1 MSKFSNG
8 SRCLNGR
15 RALARMDAIFILNIG
30 LILCGTLLPFLQ
42 KSREVA
48 RENECKSRLSKLT
61 LAALDYV
68 TFKERLPSVLCQ
80 QGCVPFS
87 DWSDVNSPLSQFKVQ
102 NAYWTQIM
110 PYLPGYDDVAETLDP
125 FFHDGEKTCVDYVG
139 ADQQPVYKQFSDIKG
154 FWEIAYTD
162 CPAFVCPSDNINEE
176 VASPIFVIQP
186 ISRFGTPGEPRD
198 DQSGKGYF
206 TFSTPSGKSSDM
218 GRTNYGPAAGAC
230 SGGLN
235 RGGELG
241 VYVGA
246 TGPREKLTLAEIKDG
261 TSTTILHGETLGG
274 IKPDF
279 ATGIPV
285 RTDVLLVVGGG
296 LIRGRG
302 DVPWKKSPPLNKT
315 STPTHPKGNDPEGT
329 ILGNTRLATAVGFS
343 SAHPRGVVFTFV
355 DGSVRLIPRTIRWQ
369 QLYSLYGRADGEAV
383 EKPKRRF

>member
-1 MSKFSNG
+1 
-8 SRCLNGR
+8 
-15 RALARMDAIFILNIG
+15 
-30 LILCGTLLPFLQ
+30 
-42 KSREVA
+42 
-48 RENECKSRLSKLT
+48 
-61 LAALDYV
+61 
-68 TFKERLPSVLCQ
+68 
-80 QGCVPFS
+80 VPFVEWA
-87 DWSDVNSPLSQFKVQ
+87 DENSPLSQFKVQ
-102 NAYWTQIM
+102 NSYWTQIM
-110 PYLPGYDDVAETLDP
+110 PYLGGYEGVAETLDP

-139 ADQQPVYKQFSDIKG
+139 ADQRPIYKQFSDIKG
-154 FWEIAYTD
+154 YWEIAYTD
-162 CPAFVCPSDNINEE
+162 CPAFVCPSDDINET

-261 TSTTILHGETLGG
+261 TSTTIFHGETLGG

-302 DVPWKKSPPLNKT
+302 DVPWKKSPPLNKIP
-315 STPTHPKGNDPEGT
+315 TPTHPKGNDPEGT
-329 ILGNTRLATAVGFS
+329 ILGNTRLAAAVGFS

-369 QLYSLYGRADGEAV
+369 QLYALYGRADGEEV